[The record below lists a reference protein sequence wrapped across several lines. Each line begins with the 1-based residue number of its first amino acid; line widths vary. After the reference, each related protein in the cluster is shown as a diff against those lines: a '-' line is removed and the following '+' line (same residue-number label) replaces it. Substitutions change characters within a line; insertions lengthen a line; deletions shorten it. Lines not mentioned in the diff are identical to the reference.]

1 MSETLSRKV
10 ARARRTSET
19 FLKAAALLRR
29 SVSARRAPELEPA
42 NDAVGD
48 PAPPPP
54 APSVIS
60 SMAEMMGALS
70 TPEELHVQGRI
81 EGNLRASKIVVCAGG
96 IVKGDLT
103 AETII
108 IEGAVEGRVEG
119 HDVLLCGGA
128 VVSGDITHRT
138 LGIDTTAAYEGH
150 VTRSEPRQ
158 LRTAMAD

>member
-29 SVSARRAPELEPA
+29 GASGRRAPVLEPA

-54 APSVIS
+54 APSVIAPL
-60 SMAEMMGALS
+60 AEMTGALS

-128 VVSGDITHRT
+128 VVSG
-138 LGIDTTAAYEGH
+138 
-150 VTRSEPRQ
+150 
-158 LRTAMAD
+158 